1 MAGCEG
7 GAHRHGPDG
16 ARPRI
21 AHTAVVR
28 YASIT
33 TRLHGGG
40 SRAWEVH
47 ERGCELAAQ
56 GRDVILLSIGE
67 PDFAAPPHVVDA
79 LVDSIRAGRNY
90 YTPSA
95 GERPLRHAIARHVER
110 YAQRPI
116 RADNVVFLP
125 GAQAAL
131 FAVMVVLAE
140 RGDEILLP
148 EPAYA
153 TYEGVM
159 ATTGASVVHVPLHAA
174 RDFHLDPA
182 DVAARIT
189 DRTRV
194 LVLNTPHNPTG
205 ARIAPVVLDELGA
218 LAREHDLWIVSD
230 EVYADLV
237 YDGEHASALAIRGCE
252 ERVAVVGSLSKSHAM
267 TGFRH
272 GWMVGPEEL
281 VDHVD
286 ALLQSMLFGSP
297 PFVQDAGLAAL
308 EGPQGEIAAMR
319 DAYARRARLVVDAL
333 RQVPGIAPHAPEAG
347 MFVMADVRGSG
358 LPALE
363 WALQLLEAQG
373 VSVTPTDGFGP
384 SGAGHVRIG
393 LVADEERLAEA
404 CRRIAAF
411 QGSLAPQTISA

>member
-1 MAGCEG
+1 MCTGRTG
-7 GAHRHGPDG
+7 GSRTLPD
-16 ARPRI
+16 
-21 AHTAVVR
+21 VR
-28 YASIT
+28 YASLT

-40 SRAWEVH
+40 SRAWDVH
-47 ERGCELAAQ
+47 ERGCELLAQ

-67 PDFAAPPHVVDA
+67 PDFPAPTHVVEA
-79 LVDSIRAGRNY
+79 MVDSIRAGRNY
-90 YTPSA
+90 YSPSA
-95 GERPLRHAIARHVER
+95 GERAVRRAIATHVAR

-116 RADNVVFLP
+116 GPDQVVFLP

-131 FAVMVVLAE
+131 FATCIVLAE

-159 ATTGASVVHVPLHAA
+159 ATTGASVVHVPLHAE
-174 RDFHLDPA
+174 RGFHLDPA
-182 DVAARIT
+182 DVASRIT

-205 ARIAPVVLDELGA
+205 ARLTAETLAEVGA
-218 LAREHDLWIVSD
+218 LCRERDLWLVSD
-230 EVYADLV
+230 EVYADLT
-237 YDGEHASALAIRGCE
+237 YDGVHASALAIAGCE
-252 ERVAVVGSLSKSHAM
+252 DRVAVVGSLSKSHAM

-272 GWMVGPEEL
+272 GWLVGPTEL

-297 PFVQDAGLAAL
+297 PFIQDAGIAAL
-308 EGPQGEIAAMR
+308 TGSQEPITAMR

-333 RQVPGIAPHAPEAG
+333 RGVEGIAPHEPEAG
-347 MFVMADVRGSG
+347 MFVMVDVRASG
-358 LPALE
+358 LEALD
-363 WALQLLEAQG
+363 WAMALLESQG

-393 LVADEERLAEA
+393 LVASDERLAEA

-411 QGSLAPQTISA
+411 QADRAAA